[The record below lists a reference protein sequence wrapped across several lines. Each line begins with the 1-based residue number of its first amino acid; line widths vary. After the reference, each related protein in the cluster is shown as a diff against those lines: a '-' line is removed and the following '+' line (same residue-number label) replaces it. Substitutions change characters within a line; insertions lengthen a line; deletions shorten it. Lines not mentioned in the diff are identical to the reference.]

1 MFKLW
6 FKLANCSQ
14 SLPNGNVRKTDT
26 TRPGLSGLLHDA
38 AAAGTDNANA
48 AAGDD
53 DADNDVDDGDGVG
66 DDDEDYG

>member
-1 MFKLW
+1 MVQ
-6 FKLANCSQ
+6 LANCSQ

-26 TRPGLSGLLHDA
+26 TSPGLSGLLHDA
-38 AAAGTDNANA
+38 AAAGSDNANA

-53 DADNDVDDGDGVG
+53 DADNDVDDGDV